1 MKEKSKIVE
10 ITIAEEDLEII
21 KDSLIFLSLSMDEE
35 IEEMERL
42 LNGSVDDFLKT
53 KLRYLVA
60 LKKQKRITELL
71 LKMLRI
77 KDF

>member
-10 ITIAEEDLEII
+10 ITIDEEDLEII

-35 IEEMERL
+35 IEEMERF

>member
-10 ITIAEEDLEII
+10 ITIDEEDLEII

-60 LKKQKRITELL
+60 LKKQKRITELF

>member
-10 ITIAEEDLEII
+10 ITIDEEDLEII

-53 KLRYLVA
+53 KLRYLIA

>member
-10 ITIAEEDLEII
+10 ITIDEEDLEII

>member
-1 MKEKSKIVE
+1 MKEKSKIIE
-10 ITIAEEDLEII
+10 ITIDEEDLEII
-21 KDSLIFLSLSMDEE
+21 KDSLTFLSLSLDEE

-53 KLRYLVA
+53 KLRYLIA
-60 LKKQKRITELL
+60 LKKQKRINGLL

>member
-10 ITIAEEDLEII
+10 ITIDEEDLEII

-53 KLRYLVA
+53 KLKYLVA
-60 LKKQKRITELL
+60 LKKQKKITELF

>member
-10 ITIAEEDLEII
+10 ITIDEEDLEII

-53 KLRYLVA
+53 KLKYLVA
-60 LKKQKRITELL
+60 LKKQKRITELF

>member
-10 ITIAEEDLEII
+10 ITIDEEDLEII
-21 KDSLIFLSLSMDEE
+21 KDSLTFLSLSLDEE

-42 LNGSVDDFLKT
+42 LNGSVDDFMKT
-53 KLRYLVA
+53 KWRYLIA
-60 LKKQKRITELL
+60 LKKQKRITGLL

>member
-10 ITIAEEDLEII
+10 IMIDEEDLEII
-21 KDSLIFLSLSMDEE
+21 KVSLIFLSLSLDEE

-53 KLRYLVA
+53 KRRYLIA
-60 LKKQKRITELL
+60 LKKQKRITGLL

>member
-10 ITIAEEDLEII
+10 ITIDEEDLEII

-42 LNGSVDDFLKT
+42 LNGSVDEFLKT

-60 LKKQKRITELL
+60 LKKQKRITELF